1 MLFRSILAVFF
12 LFTACKDDVYNKVD
26 DLFQPRF
33 VLERPAVESNSI
45 ALVWYQVNDAESYTI
60 ELHQDTY
67 YKSLFM
73 ELQTSNPYIFIDDIP
88 YGTTFYIRVR
98 SNAINEV
105 NNSQWSYTTASTEA
119 RPDYAKIVEDV
130 SSLNG
135 HVGSNPTISAKKSS
149 VSRGNR
155 AMRYF
160 FAVECGKSN
169 TLT

>member
-1 MLFRSILAVFF
+1 M
-12 LFTACKDDVYNKVD
+12 
-26 DLFQPRF
+26 
-33 VLERPAVESNSI
+33 ERPAVESNSI

-105 NNSQWSYTTASTEA
+105 NNSQWSFTTASTEA

-130 SSLNG
+130 SKTEITEESG
-135 HVGSNPTISAKKSS
+135 TVRWQRDSQNPVDSISVIPMMDKSVNS
-149 VSRGNR
+149 VSR
-155 AMRYF
+155 Y
-160 FAVECGKSN
+160 
-169 TLT
+169 